1 MIYFRYRPR
10 SWLKGETAQLWDYRF
25 MDAGTLLKEAIEACR
40 SLHRQGLLA
49 AADGNVSLRLDDGR
63 IAITPRGVPKASLKP
78 EDFAMLDLNGSI
90 LSGNPSSERL
100 MHLAVYRACPEAKA
114 AVHAHPITAI
124 AWSLANPDAKEL
136 PSDALPEVILA
147 AGRIPLVP
155 MATPG
160 TEEMGTNL
168 APFLPAHRLM
178 ILARHGGLAWGGSIR
193 EAAGGIERLEHVA
206 KILLAAQAFGGA
218 KPLAASDLASLR
230 ALREKLGPGL
240 L

>member
-1 MIYFRYRPR
+1 MRM
-10 SWLKGETAQLWDYRF
+10 EA
-25 MDAGTLLKEAIEACR
+25 LLDEVIAACR
-40 SLHRQGLLA
+40 SLHGQGLLA
-49 AADGNVSLRLDDGR
+49 AADGNVSVRLEDGR
-63 IAITPRGVPKASLKP
+63 IAITPRGVPKASLQP
-78 EDFAMLDLNGSI
+78 QDFALLELDGTI
-90 LSGNPSSERL
+90 LDGTPSSERL
-100 MHLAVYRACPEAKA
+100 MHLAVYRAVPEAKA
-114 AVHAHPITAI
+114 VVHAHPATAI

-160 TEEMGTNL
+160 TEEMGSNL

-178 ILARHGGLAWGGSIR
+178 ILARHGGLAWGGSVR
-193 EAAGGIERLEHVA
+193 EAAGGIERLEQVA

-218 KPLAASDLASLR
+218 KPLAAPDLAALH